1 MANFGV
7 PIKQSIGIMKN
18 LFLFFAALFVLPL
31 GGQAQQLP
39 QFAFNDF
46 EGWSY
51 NGVELTSTNI
61 GNGNITLYVTS
72 MNVALTLT
80 SPEFSCQDID
90 TIHADVYWK
99 SLSINIPL
107 TMAIDDADGTPLD
120 SVSCYP
126 TQAVTAPQVLPMTL
140 PVPAGLATA
149 RLRFVSWEANVNN
162 GGAVR
167 KIVLTGTVTAVPTTV
182 TGDVDGDGHA
192 TIADVT
198 ALINYLLS
206 PYEIN
211 ADSADVNKDG
221 KISIDDV
228 TALINMLLSG
238 N

>member
-1 MANFGV
+1 M
-7 PIKQSIGIMKN
+7 
-18 LFLFFAALFVLPL
+18 
-31 GGQAQQLP
+31 P

-51 NGVELTSTNI
+51 NGVELTSANI

-80 SPEFSCQDID
+80 SPEFSCQGID

-107 TMAIDDADGTPLD
+107 TMVIDDAEGTPLD

-126 TQAVTAPQVLPMTL
+126 ALAVTAPQVLPMTL
-140 PVPAGLATA
+140 TVPAGLAAA

-167 KIVLTGTVTAVPTTV
+167 KIVLTGTAAAVPTTV

-192 TIADVT
+192 TISDVT

-206 PYEIN
+206 PYDIN

-228 TALINMLLSG
+228 TGLINMLLSG